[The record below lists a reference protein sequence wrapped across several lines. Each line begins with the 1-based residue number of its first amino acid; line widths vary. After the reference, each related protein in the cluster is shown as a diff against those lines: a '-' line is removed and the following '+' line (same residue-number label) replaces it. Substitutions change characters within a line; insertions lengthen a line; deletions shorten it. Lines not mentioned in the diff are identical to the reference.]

1 MSKKLEYLQVAVQ
14 FYKEI
19 SLDTILKI
27 IDILEYD
34 FVERIGSHQSGEI
47 QLVVIIICDNP
58 EELAFSLLIKLRSIR
73 AIKLFE
79 IESKEMPESFLDNMK
94 SLGIKS

>member
-47 QLVVIIICDNP
+47 QLVVKIICDNP

-94 SLGIKS
+94 SLGIKL